1 MCDLNFLNIFFCS
14 SVSIANSNVFN
25 FFIYWVFV
33 MIYLKII
40 FSIFTT
46 SITKAI
52 FTVESLFP
60 AQLWSHDQ
68 NLHEQ
73 KSTRDGR
80 TGMRTKHDCNDLY
93 QYCIAAIALCVLLEG
108 MGIYMYPNRFTL
120 LVNVSH
126 DKSWDSYSA
135 TANHRMRSLWKGQR
149 LPHSCRLFF

>member
-1 MCDLNFLNIFFCS
+1 MCDLNFFNIFFCS

-60 AQLWSHDQ
+60 AQLWSHQ
-68 NLHEQ
+68 Q